1 MAKIRITDITHAGV
15 GWGTDD
21 STLGVTV
28 APFSLPGDL
37 IEASSPT
44 NNTPHPTL
52 AYTIVEPSQFRQS
65 APCSAFPKCSGCS
78 FMHAL
83 PTWQIDFK
91 EQMVKKMLGETAKNA
106 RWDQPLQGIT
116 EQYRRKARLRARWDP
131 KSNTEFI
138 GFKNRFGRFI
148 ADVVQ
153 CEVLAPPF
161 NSLIQPLRDV
171 IGKLD
176 ARASIPQLE
185 LAVGDNDAA
194 LILRHLSPLT
204 AEDRETL
211 RAFAIKFNIRLF
223 LQSGG
228 PDSVELLAAT
238 STDTLFFTLPSF
250 NLVLQFSPLD
260 FIQAHGKLNDLLVSS
275 AIDWLNPKSHEVILD
290 LFCGL
295 GNFSLPIAQR
305 AAQVIGIEGSSAMTE
320 RASSNA
326 ALNGITNTTFF
337 ACDLEQPIAQHSW
350 SHQKYDAILLDP
362 PRSGANNII
371 PALCE
376 ISPSRMVYV
385 SCNPVTFARDAIL
398 LNSFGYNLSRVRVA
412 DMFPHTEHVETVGLF
427 ERT

>member
-1 MAKIRITDITHAGV
+1 MPTRVAERGGAVSEFRYFMNGGTGAVTPDGLGFLARHTVNRALRTPAGPPGPTD
-15 GWGTDD
+15 
-21 STLGVTV
+21 
-28 APFSLPGDL
+28 
-37 IEASSPT
+37 
-44 NNTPHPTL
+44 
-52 AYTIVEPSQFRQS
+52 
-65 APCSAFPKCSGCS
+65 APCPNLSG
-78 FMHAL
+78 
-83 PTWQIDFK
+83 
-91 EQMVKKMLGETAKNA
+91 
-106 RWDQPLQGIT
+106 PLQWVLPSTCVDPIA
-116 EQYRRKARLRARWDP
+116 ELR
-131 KSNTEFI
+131 
-138 GFKNRFGRFI
+138 GLG
-148 ADVVQ
+148 
-153 CEVLAPPF
+153 
-161 NSLIQPLRDV
+161 
-171 IGKLD
+171 LD
-176 ARASIPQLE
+176 
-185 LAVGDNDAA
+185 DAA

-204 AEDRETL
+204 TEDRETL
-211 RAFAIKFNIRLF
+211 RAFAIKSNIRLF

-238 STDTLFFTLPSF
+238 STDPLFFTLPSF

>member
-1 MAKIRITDITHAGV
+1 MAKILITDVNHAGV
-15 GWGTDD
+15 GWGTDEAT
-21 STLGVTV
+21 SGVTV
-28 APFSLPGDL
+28 IPFSLPGDL
-37 IEASSPT
+37 IETAAPT
-44 NNTPHPTL
+44 NNSPHPTL
-52 AYTIVEPSQFRQS
+52 DYTIVEPSSLRQS
-65 APCSAFPKCSGCS
+65 APCSAFPQCSGCS
-78 FMHAL
+78 FMHAR
-83 PTWQIDFK
+83 PSWQINFK
-91 EQMVKKMLGETAKNA
+91 EDMVRKLLGEIAKNA
-106 RWDQPLQGIT
+106 HWDQPLQGMT
-116 EQYRRKARLRARWDP
+116 ERYRRKARLRARWDP

-148 ADVVQ
+148 ADVEQ

-161 NSLIQPLRDV
+161 NSLIQPLRSV
-171 IGKLD
+171 IGTLN

-194 LILRHLSPLT
+194 LILRHLSPLS
-204 AEDRETL
+204 AEDRELL
-211 RAFAIKFNIRLF
+211 RAFATRSKIRLF

-228 PDSVELLAAT
+228 PDSLELLAST
-238 STDTLFFTLPSF
+238 SIEPLYFTLPSF

-295 GNFSLPIAQR
+295 GNFSLPLAQR
-305 AAQVIGIEGSSAMTE
+305 AAQVIGVEGSPTMAE

-350 SHQKYDAILLDP
+350 SHQKYDAIFLDP